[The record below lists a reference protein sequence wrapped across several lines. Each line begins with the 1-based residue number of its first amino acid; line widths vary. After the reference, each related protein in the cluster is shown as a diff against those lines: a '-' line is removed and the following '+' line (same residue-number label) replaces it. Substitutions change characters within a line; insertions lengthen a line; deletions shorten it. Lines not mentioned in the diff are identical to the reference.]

1 MNFLFKEIV
10 IMDYL
15 MQAGAKTLKAAN
27 FDSADAAQK
36 QVAASISKF
45 ENEYNTALIA
55 VTAGH
60 VMQIMQEL
68 GQQALNKIDQIEE
81 LGQQW
86 SQAPGRKS
94 KAAITRKMSGLARE
108 VGNIIGRYTD
118 DPRLSRGWN
127 NADLTP
133 EKRHEYDLN
142 ARYYDALREAAGRA
156 ITLRYN
162 HRLTDNMFYFSDS
175 IPSTLMTNHGQSK
188 QSLQMV
194 RDLIKL
200 MMSDQM
206 LINWGEVQLINK
218 ELKQQI
224 ADAYSVEEAM
234 SIERDMIKLPVFEK
248 ITLKKIGDNDIIHHA
263 FQSFLKENHISNLQ
277 FADDIQIIELTD
289 D

>member
-1 MNFLFKEIV
+1 ME
-10 IMDYL
+10 YL
-15 MQAGAKTLKAAN
+15 IQAGTKTLRATN
-27 FDSADAAQK
+27 IDSADDAKKELVVIINEFEDDYNQTLIIDTASRVTKIMREHGQK
-36 QVAASISKF
+36 
-45 ENEYNTALIA
+45 ALD
-55 VTAGH
+55 
-60 VMQIMQEL
+60 E
-68 GQQALNKIDQIEE
+68 IDQIEE

-127 NADLTP
+127 NTDLTP

-206 LINWGEVQLINK
+206 LINWGEVQLINR
-218 ELKQQI
+218 ELKEQI
-224 ADAYSVEEAM
+224 VDAYSAEEAIL
-234 SIERDMIKLPVFEK
+234 IERDMIKRPIFEK

-263 FQSFLKENHISNLQ
+263 FQSFLDKNHVENLQ
-277 FADDIQIIELTD
+277 FADDLQIIKLAD
-289 D
+289 N

>member
-1 MNFLFKEIV
+1 
-10 IMDYL
+10 MDYL
-15 MQAGAKTLKAAN
+15 IQADMKTLKATN
-27 FDSADAAQK
+27 FDSTDDAKQELSSILQQFEEEYNATLVDDAAK
-36 QVAASISKF
+36 RVAS
-45 ENEYNTALIA
+45 
-55 VTAGH
+55 
-60 VMQIMQEL
+60 IMQEL
-68 GQQALNKIDQIEE
+68 GQQALNKINQIEE

-86 SQAPGRKS
+86 SQDPDRKS

-127 NADLTP
+127 NTDLTP

-162 HRLTDNMFYFSDS
+162 HKLTDNMFYFSDS

-194 RDLIKL
+194 RDLIQL
-200 MMSDQM
+200 MMSDQ
-206 LINWGEVQLINK
+206 LFTNWDEIQLINR
-218 ELKQQI
+218 EIKQQ
-224 ADAYSVEEAM
+224 AFNASFAEEA
-234 SIERDMIKLPVFEK
+234 ILTEQDMITLPVFEK
-248 ITLKKIGDNDIIHHA
+248 ITLKKIGNDDIIFRA
-263 FQSFLKENHISNLQ
+263 FQSFLKKNQISNLE
-277 FADDIQIIELTD
+277 FANDVQIIELAD

>member
-15 MQAGAKTLKAAN
+15 MQAGTKTLKAAN

-36 QVAASISKF
+36 QVTASISKF
-45 ENEYNTALIA
+45 ENEYNIALIA

-86 SQAPGRKS
+86 SQAPDRKS

-127 NADLTP
+127 NTDLTP

-162 HRLTDNMFYFSDS
+162 HKLTDNMFYFSDS

-194 RDLIKL
+194 RDLIQL
-200 MMSDQM
+200 MMSNQ
-206 LINWGEVQLINK
+206 LFTNWDEIQLINR
-218 ELKQQI
+218 EIKQQ
-224 ADAYSVEEAM
+224 AFNASFAEEA
-234 SIERDMIKLPVFEK
+234 ILTEQDMIALPVFEK
-248 ITLKKIGDNDIIHHA
+248 ITLKKIGNDDIIFRV
-263 FQSFLKENHISNLQ
+263 FQSFLKKNQISNLK
-277 FADDIQIIELTD
+277 FINDVQIIELAD